1 MKNLFQAVILTVLL
15 PICAVANIPFD
26 SLALEN
32 DKGKLYVIHKVD
44 KKETLFRLLKRYNC
58 QPAEIMAAN
67 PTLDG
72 SSTIFENQVLR
83 IPYKTKAGVKI
94 EIPAGEEVILNKEVK
109 AKLKKAA
116 LEPKKLY
123 HVVSIGETLYAIS
136 KKYEVTP
143 DQIRNA
149 NGLADNN
156 IIIGQKLMISQNYAV
171 SPAADDDESIRMK
184 KTLSNAVDNV
194 PNAPRGVQVREV
206 GIATTIGMQSNLDKN
221 LAMHRTAPIGS
232 YVKVQNEATG
242 DFITAKVIG
251 QLQETGNNQN
261 VLIRLTPNAFKK
273 LNPRDSRIR
282 ASVTYEVPRRN

>member
-1 MKNLFQAVILTVLL
+1 MKNLLHAVILTVLL
-15 PICAVANIPFD
+15 PFCAVAHISFD

-44 KKETLFRLLKRYNC
+44 KKETLFRLLQRYKC

-83 IPYKTKAGVKI
+83 IPYKTKTGSKV
-94 EIPAGEEVILNKEVK
+94 EIPAGEEVIQNKEVK
-109 AKLKKAA
+109 AELKKAA
-116 LEPKKLY
+116 SETKKLY
-123 HVVSIGETLYAIS
+123 HVVSVGETLYAIS

-143 DQIRNA
+143 EQLRNA
-149 NGLADNN
+149 NGLADNT
-156 IIIGQKLMISQNYAV
+156 ISIGQKLMISQNYAV

-184 KTLSNAVDNV
+184 KTLKNAVDYV

-242 DFITAKVIG
+242 DYITAKVIG